1 MDFNTD
7 SVWYIVYI
15 LILVTIFIVVWY
27 LYNEIISCKVSIKNI
42 SNELHKD
49 HDLVSYQLEPLDSDP
64 QVVHDQEPL
73 DSDPQVVH
81 DQEPLDSDPHGFHD
95 QEPLDSDPHGF
106 HDQEPLD
113 SDPHGF
119 HDHMKCNFVLL
130 SGKRKGEPCNIKV
143 SQDGL
148 CKKHNK

>member
-73 DSDPQVVH
+73 DSDP
-81 DQEPLDSDPHGFHD
+81 
-95 QEPLDSDPHGF
+95 HGF